1 MANPLQRYKE
11 YRQERRHIREALSLD
26 NDNFW

>member
-1 MANPLQRYKE
+1 MANPIQRFQQ
-11 YRQERRHIREALSLD
+11 YRQERRHIRDALRLD

>member
-1 MANPLQRYKE
+1 MTNPMQRYKE
-11 YRQERRHIREALSLD
+11 YRQERRHIRDALRLD

>member
-1 MANPLQRYKE
+1 MGSPLQRFKE
-11 YRQERRHIREALSLD
+11 YRQERRHIREALRLD